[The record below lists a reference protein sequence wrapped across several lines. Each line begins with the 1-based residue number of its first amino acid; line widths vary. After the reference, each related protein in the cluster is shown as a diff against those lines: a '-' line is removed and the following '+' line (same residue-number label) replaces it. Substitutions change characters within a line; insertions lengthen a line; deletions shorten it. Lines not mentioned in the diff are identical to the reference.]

1 MGIPIPRDEK
11 AERLAARIRA
21 VEEKIVEVYP
31 TDVMQTPVHL
41 SLGQEAVAAAVCS
54 HLNKDDL
61 KIGTH
66 RGHALYIA
74 NGGDLVKFFGE
85 LLGRQCGCSGG
96 RGGSMHLT
104 DPEHGLVGTTS
115 IVGGC
120 LPIACGLAMSA
131 ERPRIVACF
140 FGDGACDQ
148 GVADE
153 SFRFAALHSLP
164 ILFVCSDNGIS
175 VDTPL
180 SSRRPNQHWTPP
192 QFAYTNVGMHGREY
206 MGGDLY
212 HLPITQDAGELG
224 RVVGVDVEH
233 MRKHCEPHFVWCHV
247 RRCYG
252 HQGVEKEAEPPP
264 IDVPQE
270 LRDEVEAAYQEA
282 LKSPKA
288 AWNG

>member
-1 MGIPIPRDEK
+1 MPPREK

-54 HLNKDDL
+54 HLNSDDL

-104 DPEHGLVGTTS
+104 DPQHGLVGTTS

-120 LPIACGLAMSA
+120 LPIACGLAMSV
-131 ERPRIVACF
+131 ERPRIVMCL

-148 GVADE
+148 GVFCE
-153 SFRFAALHSLP
+153 SLNWAALHSLP
-164 ILFVCSDNGIS
+164 ILFVCENNGMS
-175 VDTPL
+175 VETPL
-180 SSRRPNQHWTPP
+180 AQRRDRDPSQ
-192 QFAYTNVGMHGREY
+192 AAVGALGAEAVYAMVSGKGVTSFCAGAIERIRS
-206 MGGDLY
+206 GGV
-212 HLPITQDAGELG
+212 PIFLQ
-224 RVVGVDVEH
+224 VYVE
-233 MRKHCEPHFVWCHV
+233 
-247 RRCYG
+247 RCYG
-252 HQGVEKEAEPPP
+252 HQGVEKEAEPPHM
-264 IDVPQE
+264 DVPQDI
-270 LRDEVEAAYQEA
+270 RDEVEAAYQEA

-288 AWNG
+288 VWNQVPRA